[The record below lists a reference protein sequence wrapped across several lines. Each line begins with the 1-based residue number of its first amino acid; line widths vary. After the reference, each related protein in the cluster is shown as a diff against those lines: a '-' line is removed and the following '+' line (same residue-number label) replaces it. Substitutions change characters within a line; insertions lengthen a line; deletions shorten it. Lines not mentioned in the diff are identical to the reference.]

1 MRILYVADGRS
12 PIALPWL
19 EHFAS
24 AGHEVHLV
32 STRPCNP
39 PVPLGS
45 LRILPVLPSGGLSAG
60 AAVGRSQSTLALVT
74 TARHWLGPLAVR
86 RVAPELAHIVHEIR
100 PDLVH
105 ALRIP
110 FEGMLAAAARPPAP
124 ILLSVW
130 GNDFT
135 LHAAATPSMR
145 SATRRTLQRAQGLH
159 ADCQRDL
166 RLAAQWGW
174 PDARPAIVLPG
185 NGGIRLDVFR
195 PQEASHPD
203 RRAPLP
209 NGGGKHPLVI
219 QPRGF
224 RAYVRSDTFFRAIP
238 LIRESIPGVEFAG
251 VGMQGNPE
259 VRRWS
264 ERLEK
269 VDPFRALPPLD
280 PPGMAAIFRAAW
292 VSVSPS
298 THDGTPNTLLEAMA
312 CGCLPVAGDLESIR
326 EWIDDDQN
334 GLLID
339 PGDPAALARAVVRAL
354 RDDELRRMAAVRN
367 LHLIQARAERGE
379 CMRRAEGVYR
389 QLVS

>member
-1 MRILYVADGRS
+1 MRVLYVADGRS
-12 PIALPWL
+12 PITLPWL
-19 EHFAS
+19 EYFAS
-24 AGHEVHLV
+24 SGYEVHLV

-39 PVPLGS
+39 RVPLAS
-45 LRILPVLPSGGLSAG
+45 LHILPVIPGGGRSAG
-60 AAVGRSQSTLALVT
+60 AGMGRSQSTLALVT

-86 RVAPELAHIVHEIR
+86 RVAPELARIVHEVR

-124 ILLSVW
+124 LLLSVW

-135 LHAAATPSMR
+135 LHGGATPSMR
-145 SATRRTLQRAQGLH
+145 AATRRALSRAQALH
-159 ADCQRDL
+159 ADCRRDL

-174 PDARPAIVLPG
+174 PDDRPAMVLPG
-185 NGGIRLDVFR
+185 NGGVRLDAFR
-195 PQEASHPD
+195 PKDASHPE

-209 NGGGKHPLVI
+209 DGPGGSPLVV

-238 LIRESIPGVEFAG
+238 LIQESDPRVEFAG
-251 VGMQGNPE
+251 VGMRGNPE
-259 VRRWS
+259 VRRWID
-264 ERLEK
+264 RTGAA
-269 VDPFRALPPLD
+269 DRFHALPSLD
-280 PPGMAAIFRAAW
+280 PEGMAAVFRAAW

-298 THDGTPNTLLEAMA
+298 SHDGTPNTLLEAMA

-326 EWIDDDQN
+326 EWIVDGRN

-339 PGDPAALARAVVRAL
+339 PGDPAGLARAVVRAL
-354 RDDELRRMAAVRN
+354 SDDDFRRTAAEHN
-367 LHLIQARAERGE
+367 LHLVQTRAERGQG
-379 CMRRAEGVYR
+379 MQQAEAMYR
-389 QLVS
+389 QLAS